1 MKHENYNVSS
11 RLVSIMQSI
20 SNVDDDTL
28 AKVCGC
34 KDAKAFINK
43 RLRTGFS
50 IDQLFEIAKCCNF
63 EIDFVFKYN
72 GIQIPLSSLI
82 EGDNKVKSDD

>member
-1 MKHENYNVSS
+1 
-11 RLVSIMQSI
+11 MQSI

-34 KDAKAFINK
+34 KDTKAFVNK

-50 IDQLFEIAKCCNF
+50 IDQLFEIAKCCDF
-63 EIDFVFKYN
+63 DIDFVFKYN
-72 GIQIPLSSLI
+72 GIQIPLSSLKT
-82 EGDNKVKSDD
+82 EVKKNDLG